1 MKDPKKAKWII
12 GTSGVVLISISIN
25 ANWKYRSGKCWS
37 GNTLVASNS
46 IQSDIVIDETISERE
61 RELVQ
66 LDWTSF
72 DIQAVQQVS
81 IPRKSDRTSRRS

>member
-1 MKDPKKAKWII
+1 MDYRNLWCCI
-12 GTSGVVLISISIN
+12 ISISIN
-25 ANWKYRSGKCWS
+25 TNWKYRSGKCGA

-72 DIQAVQQVS
+72 DIQPVQEVS
-81 IPRKSDRTSRRS
+81 VPRKSDRTSRRS